1 MTTDD
6 VCTLIEQQFGQR
18 VTSET
23 PIEAL
28 NCDSLEFVQL
38 LLDLS
43 NAAGKEIPDSKW
55 GDLKTIGDIAHELA

>member
-1 MTTDD
+1 MTTEDI
-6 VCTLIEQQFGQR
+6 CGLIEQQFGQP

-38 LLDLS
+38 LLDLG
-43 NAAGKEIPDSKW
+43 NAAGREIPDSRW
-55 GDLKTIGDIAHELA
+55 GDLKTVGDIAAELA